1 MLKYMFSV
9 FIVLAFALFLLTGC
23 SEDNP
28 VEPEE
33 VHFEAIGL
41 YVISSGDTIV
51 EYVGGEVTGKI
62 EVLVGTQT
70 ALLSIRFL
78 DEDGDIGVPVGSE
91 YDLSWNIADESV
103 ATVVSHE
110 EELKDYQFHI
120 EGKQIGST
128 SITVILNH
136 NDHKD
141 FESKAIDIQVN
152 QAI

>member
-1 MLKYMFSV
+1 MLKYIFSV
-9 FIVLAFALFLLTGC
+9 FTVLAFAQFLLTGC

-51 EYVGGEVTGKI
+51 KYVGGEVSGKV

-70 ALLSIRFL
+70 PLLSVRFL
-78 DEDGDIGVPVGSE
+78 NEDGHIGVPDGDE
-91 YDLSWNIADESV
+91 YDLIWSIADESV

-110 EELKDYQFHI
+110 EELNDYQFHI
-120 EGKQIGST
+120 EGKQIGTT

-136 NDHKD
+136 NEHKD
-141 FESKAIDIQVN
+141 FESKAIAIQVN
-152 QAI
+152 QAF

>member
-1 MLKYMFSV
+1 MFKYTINLIAIFFLTV
-9 FIVLAFALFLLTGC
+9 FLLTGC

-51 EYVGGEVTGKI
+51 KYVGGEVSGKV

-70 ALLSIRFL
+70 PLLSVRFL
-78 DEDGDIGVPVGSE
+78 NEDGDIGVPDGDE
-91 YDLSWNIADESV
+91 YDLSWSIADESV
-103 ATVVSHE
+103 ATVVSHD
-110 EELKDYQFHI
+110 EELNDYQFHI
-120 EGKQIGST
+120 EGKQIGTT

-136 NDHKD
+136 NEHKD
-141 FESKAIDIQVN
+141 FESKAIAIQVN
-152 QAI
+152 QAL